1 MSRNITLS
9 LDEKLIKKAR
19 VLAAREHKSISRFV
33 GDRLRDLV
41 EQSENYEASK
51 QEALKRLERAPSLGW
66 KKPSSREELHDR

>member
-19 VLAAREHKSISRFV
+19 ILAAREQKSISRFV

-41 EQSENYEASK
+41 EQTERYEAARKES
-51 QEALKRLERAPSLGW
+51 LTRLDRAPSLGW
-66 KKPSSREELHDR
+66 KKPSSREELHER

>member
-33 GDRLRDLV
+33 GDTLRDLV
-41 EQSENYEASK
+41 AKTETYEAARD
-51 QEALKRLERAPSLGW
+51 EALKRLEKGFALGW
-66 KKPSSREELHDR
+66 KKPSSREELHER